1 MKAFF
6 RLLAELPTPPDKR
19 AAEEPPPPEGEFF
32 TSEVGSRLVIGLDD
46 RWELE
51 GVVVEVVVEEEEV
64 LVSTA
69 ACEASCCLV
78 SMSKSRSI

>member
-1 MKAFF
+1 MKTFF
-6 RLLAELPTPPDKR
+6 SPLAELPTPPDKR

-51 GVVVEVVVEEEEV
+51 GVVVEVVVEEEV

-69 ACEASCCLV
+69 AWEASCCLV